1 VEPLPP
7 EHPLWAHP
15 RVLVSPHVSPVTEDF
30 WERES
35 ALILENLGRYLAGS
49 PLRNVVDPDAG
60 Y

>member
-1 VEPLPP
+1 
-7 EHPLWAHP
+7 
-15 RVLVSPHVSPVTEDF
+15 VLVSPHVSPVTEHF
-30 WERES
+30 WEREA